1 MPEGKTCDELEAHIL
16 DILPSHG
23 YLTLDAIIQSWLDI
37 AAVKVRETLEHL
49 KEEGRIRSDLGGTRW
64 KLRTRPVVVAEVRG
78 DPNFRRCGK

>member
-1 MPEGKTCDELEAHIL
+1 MTEEETRDELADHIL

-49 KEEGRIRSDLGGTRW
+49 REAGRIRSDPDGTRW
-64 KLRTRPVVVAEVRG
+64 KLRTRPVVVAEVPG
-78 DPNFRRCGK
+78 DPNFRRGGK